1 MYYDKK
7 LVPHM
12 NGRPVSPG
20 FVNTPVAP
28 AVGSA
33 VAVAPAVV
41 APVASTVVTTAPTL
55 VTSQVAP
62 VVSTYTAPVQST
74 TVVQEVASA
83 PPVGKATT

>member
-33 VAVAPAVV
+33 VAVAPA
-41 APVASTVVTTAPTL
+41 VASTVVTTAPTL